1 MAPNN
6 EIFDKVGN
14 VANDVSNTLSETLSN
29 VGTKVSETIKE
40 TVKEVVLTTP
50 GSTSPFDT
58 ASSSMSGAGVESV
71 PYAITGDNKW
81 GWITLYVVTIV
92 IAILGNLLFIVSC
105 LCTKRTRTT
114 GYYLLINLS
123 IRDILVASLCV
134 PFTLYSEITNLDWAF
149 GDAYCICYRYFYYC
163 FLFFLPL
170 TLLFLAYHL
179 FVENCKWN
187 FAGEEGVVPRPW
199 PHTIYIPLIWFFSA
213 AFAVPT
219 AFWSQVRPW
228 KGDADENDFYR
239 NNEFSW
245 RNAEDSQVC
254 MHTSDPTWAVG
265 SNYFYIASTLVTFCL
280 PLILLFIPWWALL
293 VQICG
298 CCTRKLRSSE
308 FWLSLMT
315 IFMIL
320 FYEASRAPFELFNF
334 HHILTTWKLGEV
346 LPIADFLPLAESY
359 KAVMKWAVYA
369 PALLHPL
376 LYFTFSPEARHGAY
390 ILFSRCCSCCCSK
403 AGPDLEMASDDEKG
417 QMLHQQQQNEDQLQL
432 EDNVPLQ
439 SKQEDEM

>member
-1 MAPNN
+1 MSSNS
-6 EIFDKVGN
+6 
-14 VANDVSNTLSETLSN
+14 ANDFMESVSNTAQDSMNKFEDVAGGLGNKLADL
-29 VGTKVSETIKE
+29 G
-40 TVKEVVLTTP
+40 KEVVKDVLDAATTV
-50 GSTSPFDT
+50 TSENT
-58 ASSSMSGAGVESV
+58 ASSMV
-71 PYAITGDNKW
+71 PSSYQIDENNKW

-123 IRDILVASLCV
+123 IRDILVAALCV
-134 PFTLYSEITNLDWAF
+134 PFTLDTEVINLTWYF
-149 GDAYCICYRYFYYC
+149 GETYCICYRYFYYC

-170 TLLFLAYHL
+170 TLLFLAWHL

-187 FAGEEGVVPRPW
+187 FAGEEGTVPRPW

-219 AFWSQVRPW
+219 VFWSDVRPL
-228 KGDADENDFYR
+228 DEDFYR
-239 NNEFSW
+239 NQHIFGRPSD
-245 RNAEDSQVC
+245 AQVC
-254 MHTSDPTWAVG
+254 MHATDDKWLPG
-265 SNYFYIASTLVTFCL
+265 SYYFYIASNLVTFSL
-280 PLILLFIPWWALL
+280 PVIMLLLPWWALL

-308 FWLSLMT
+308 FWLSLIT
-315 IFMIL
+315 LFMIL

-334 HHILTTWKLGEV
+334 QYILTNWDI
-346 LPIADFLPLAESY
+346 LPVDEFLPQLNAESY
-359 KAVMKWAVYA
+359 RAVMKWAVYA

-390 ILFSRCCSCCCSK
+390 ILFSRCCSCCCTKST
-403 AGPDLEMASDDEKG
+403 ADVEAASDDEKG
-417 QMLHQQQQNEDQLQL
+417 QMLNEDQ
-432 EDNVPLQ
+432 EVPLQ
-439 SKQEDEM
+439 SKQEEEM